1 VVASFD
7 APTACVGNQPMFNF
21 EDLRRCLSCH
31 HLTSPRKRFGLKHF
45 VPKLFQKL
53 GHTCFSCLKLFSFC
67 CGLFEMGKK
76 MKISHSVQD
85 ANEDLIY
92 DMAGLSFDKINDV
105 LCSLGLF

>member
-1 VVASFD
+1 
-7 APTACVGNQPMFNF
+7 
-21 EDLRRCLSCH
+21 
-31 HLTSPRKRFGLKHF
+31 
-45 VPKLFQKL
+45 
-53 GHTCFSCLKLFSFC
+53 
-67 CGLFEMGKK
+67 MGKK